1 MKRARRASLLAQLTA
16 SEARVTP
23 ACTVVERC
31 GGCPIAHA
39 PRAMQIEA
47 KRTWVLETWKEHG
60 LDPSAIELEVA
71 APEPASGY
79 RLRTRLAWART
90 KNAPSAAIGY
100 REGDAREV
108 ITPERCVVL
117 DARLEHAR
125 ARLTDALAPILVGT
139 GELRLGLSLAGDRA
153 GATCA
158 FDSPDAQSPAFYTQ
172 LEALRLAGV
181 LLGARVKV
189 GGASIAT
196 TIGEP
201 RERSLDPDGRSLVAP
216 IGGFR
221 QAHVE
226 AASALGSRVIAW
238 GRPEGLD
245 VIELHAGHGHFTLSL
260 ASRARSLLA
269 VEIDRE
275 ATDTLRENLG
285 THGLTADVRAED
297 ATQALDRV
305 VKDVRAKRRG
315 APDLV
320 VLDPPRTG
328 ARDETTRL
336 EALAPARIV
345 YVSCDPDTFARDA
358 ARLSRTVPL
367 RRVALLDLFPDT
379 LHTELVALFAR

>member
-1 MKRARRASLLAQLTA
+1 MLAQLTA
-16 SEARVTP
+16 SDRRVTP
-23 ACTVVERC
+23 ACTVVDRC

-39 PRAMQIEA
+39 PRPLQLEA
-47 KRTWVLETWKEHG
+47 KRTWVLEASKEHG
-60 LDPSAIELEVA
+60 LDPSTLEIEVI
-71 APEPASGY
+71 APEPPSGY
-79 RLRTRLAWART
+79 RVRARLAWSRAETASR
-90 KNAPSAAIGY
+90 ASIGY

-108 ITPERCVVL
+108 VTPDRCVVL
-117 DARLEHAR
+117 DARLETAR
-125 ARLTDALAPILVGT
+125 ASVTSTLSPILVGT
-139 GELRLGLSLAGDRA
+139 GELRLGLSFAGDHV

-158 FDSPDAQSPAFYTQ
+158 FDSPDAQSPAFYTA
-172 LEALRLAGV
+172 LEALRAAGV

-196 TIGEP
+196 TIGDP
-201 RERSLDPDGRSLVAP
+201 RERSLDPDARPLVAP

-226 AASALGSRVIAW
+226 AAGALGSRVIAW

-275 ATDTLRENLG
+275 ATDALRENLA
-285 THGLTADVRAED
+285 THGLAADVRTED

-305 VKDVRAKRRG
+305 TKDIRAKRR
-315 APDLV
+315 ARPDLV

-336 EALAPARIV
+336 ETLAPARIV

-367 RRVALLDLFPDT
+367 RRIALVDLFPDT
-379 LHTELVALFAR
+379 LHTEIVALFAR